1 MLPVIY
7 EQANCIQCKMTK
19 REFDKLG
26 LSYEVINLDEEPRER
41 EKLKGMGYYQAPV
54 VMTDERV
61 WSGFRPDKIKAY
73 KEGEFL

>member
-26 LSYEVINLDEEPRER
+26 LAFETINLDEQPRER

-61 WSGFRPDKIKAY
+61 WTGFRPDLIKAY
-73 KEGEFL
+73 RKGEFL